1 MHTNYNK
8 ISARERDSA
17 PRFYYKRTQKI
28 TCIQRIKNFIRRLIA
43 FFFSQIG
50 ICALVAGY
58 MVMGAFLFEH
68 LEAESQMEHAVSRN
82 NFLFLILQYSKLS
95 IAPEDQLYW
104 FLSNVDQGSNI
115 SRKLHFR
122 GLGHYLLLQHPKW
135 GGLDKRDEW
144 TFV

>member
-82 NFLFLILQYSKLS
+82 NFQFLILQYSKF
-95 IAPEDQLYW
+95 APEDQLYW

-122 GLGHYLLLQHPKW
+122 GLGHYLLLQHPKR